1 MEGLDEILALA
12 RSCAP
17 GVDEK
22 RLALAWAVAVAHA
35 GPAGDGIPARLSHA
49 LEAARIVCRLRL
61 DASSICAAL
70 VLGVAREAGP
80 SKLQE
85 SVGEDAAR
93 LAEGVAGLSRF
104 QFSANRSAQADSYK
118 KMLVAMARDIRV
130 LLVKMADRLQ
140 ELRELAVSP
149 DDAARRIA
157 EESMLIYGP
166 LAERLGISW
175 LRTEIEDTCF
185 RILWPD
191 EYEDLRRRAEER
203 LAERQEFI
211 TGVIERVSGLLNENG
226 MKGFQVF
233 GRQKNL
239 YGIRKKM
246 LVQNI
251 PLEKVYDFVAFRVIV
266 DKVPDC
272 WQVLGQIH
280 NIWTPIPSRFKDF
293 INVPK
298 PNGYRSLHTSVF
310 GPLDEPMEIQI
321 RTWQMH
327 HDAESGIAAH
337 WSYKESGRLEVRDQ
351 ERFNW
356 LKQLVQ
362 WAGEIQ
368 GREPGEGTD
377 GGTGEGAGRE
387 PGEGVAA
394 SVEEMRDHL
403 FEDQV
408 FVFTPQGDLRV
419 LRQGATALDFAYDVH
434 TQVGHS
440 CSGAR
445 VNGRLVP
452 LSTELASGD
461 MVEVLT
467 SRTAKPRRD
476 WLNIVVTSR
485 ARTKIKSWMLEE
497 ERREALEIGRQLLE
511 KEFRKAGPDSV
522 KHMKSFFTDE
532 ETGRRICESFRI
544 GTRDE
549 LIRAVGHGK
558 LEAVDVV
565 RASVPARQPD
575 VDATSATPELTIFDR
590 IPRKLRGTSGILVD
604 GIDGVLVHM
613 AGCCNPI
620 PGDEIVGFVT
630 RGRGVTIHN
639 SACRSVVD
647 ADFERIVPARWVGGL
662 TGTFNTPVRLVVED
676 VPGVLAAVTTEVSSK
691 NANIAGVST
700 RKLDRGRFEVNMVLQ
715 VTDQKMLDS
724 ILRSLRRLKG
734 MVEVER
740 VRQVLA

>member
-1 MEGLDEILALA
+1 MEGLDAILALA

-17 GVDEK
+17 GMDEK
-22 RLALAWAVAVAHA
+22 RLVAAWDMAVAHA
-35 GPAGDGIPARLSHA
+35 GPAAADQIPVRLSHA
-49 LEAARIVCRLRL
+49 IEAARLVCRLRL
-61 DASSICAAL
+61 DASSICASL
-70 VLGVAREAGP
+70 VLDVARDSGP
-80 SKLQE
+80 AKLQE
-85 SVGEDAAR
+85 SFGEDVAR
-93 LAEGVAGLSRF
+93 LADGVAGLSRF

-140 ELRELAVSP
+140 ELREVAPAP
-149 DDAARRIA
+149 DDAARRVA

-226 MKGFQVF
+226 VKGFQVF

-272 WQVLGQIH
+272 WQVLGLIH

-368 GREPGEGTD
+368 GREPGDEVNGVTAEG
-377 GGTGEGAGRE
+377 GVRE
-387 PGEGVAA
+387 PGDGGV
-394 SVEEMRDHL
+394 SVDEMRDHL

-445 VNGRLVP
+445 INGRLVP
-452 LSTELASGD
+452 LSTELSSGD

-467 SRTAKPRRD
+467 SRTARPRRD

-485 ARTKIKSWMLEE
+485 ARTKIRSWMLEE

-511 KEFRKAGPDSV
+511 KEFRKAGPDVV
-522 KHMKSFFTDE
+522 KHMKTFFTDD
-532 ETGRRICESFRI
+532 ETGRRIAESFRI
-544 GTRDE
+544 GSRDE

-565 RASVPARQPD
+565 RTVVPVRQPD
-575 VDATSATPELTIFDR
+575 AEASPAAPELTVFDR
-590 IPRKLRGTSGILVD
+590 IPKKLRGSSGILVD

-620 PGDEIVGFVT
+620 PGDVIVGFVT

-647 ADFERIVPARWVGGL
+647 ADPERVVPARWVGGS

-700 RKLDRGRFEVNMVLQ
+700 RRLDRGRFEVNMVLQ

-734 MVEVER
+734 MVDVER

>member
-1 MEGLDEILALA
+1 MERLEEILDLA
-12 RSCAP
+12 RSCETS
-17 GVDEK
+17 VDETRVAAAW
-22 RLALAWAVAVAHA
+22 RLAA
-35 GPAGDGIPARLSHA
+35 GQGVAGDRLEHAAGAARL
-49 LEAARIVCRLRL
+49 VCRLRL
-61 DASSICAAL
+61 DTAGICAAL
-70 VLGVAREAGP
+70 TLDVARNGGT
-80 SKLQE
+80 SRLQE
-85 SVGEDAAR
+85 ALGDDVAR
-93 LAEGVAGLSRF
+93 LADGVAGLGRF
-104 QFSANRSAQADSYK
+104 QFSANRSTQADNYK

-140 ELRELAVSP
+140 ELRECAPSP
-149 DDAARRIA
+149 DDNARRVA
-157 EESMLIYGP
+157 EESLMIYGP

-185 RILWPD
+185 RVLWPD
-191 EYEDLRRRAEER
+191 EFEDLRRRAEER

-211 TGVIERVSGLLNENG
+211 NGVIARISGLLSENG
-226 MKGFQVF
+226 MTGFEVF

-266 DKVPDC
+266 ERVPDC
-272 WQVLGQIH
+272 WQVLGLVH

-321 RTWQMH
+321 RTRQMH

-368 GREPGEGTD
+368 GREQA
-377 GGTGEGAGRE
+377 EGAT
-387 PGEGVAA
+387 PGATI
-394 SVEEMRDHL
+394 EEMRDHL

-419 LRQGATALDFAYDVH
+419 LRHGATALDFAYDVH
-434 TQVGHS
+434 TQIGHS
-440 CSGAR
+440 CTGAR

-467 SRTAKPRRD
+467 SRTARPRRD
-476 WLNIVVTSR
+476 WLNFVVTSR
-485 ARTKIKSWMLEE
+485 ARTKIRSWMLEE
-497 ERREALEIGRQLLE
+497 ERREALEIGRQILE
-511 KEFRKAGPDSV
+511 KEFRKAGPDAV
-522 KHMKSFFTDE
+522 RHMKSFFTDDE
-532 ETGRRICESFRI
+532 AGHRIAESFRI
-544 GTRDE
+544 GSRDE
-549 LIRAVGHGK
+549 LIRAVGHGRVQ
-558 LEAVDVV
+558 AVDVV
-565 RASVPARQPD
+565 RAVVPSRQPEA
-575 VDATSATPELTIFDR
+575 DAAAQAAQAAQEAAAFETI
-590 IPRKLRGTSGILVD
+590 PKKLRGTTGILVD

-620 PGDEIVGFVT
+620 PGDAIVGFVT
-630 RGRGVTIHN
+630 RGRGVTVHN

-647 ADFERIVPARWVGGL
+647 ADPERIVPARWVGGE
-662 TGTFNTPVRLVVED
+662 TGTFNTPIRLVVDD
-676 VPGVLAAVTTEVSSK
+676 VPGMLAAVTAEVGAR

-700 RKLDRGRFEVNMVLQ
+700 RKVERGRFEVSMVLQ

-724 ILRSLRRLKG
+724 ILRALRKLKG

-740 VRQVLA
+740 VRQVMA